1 MKRLWVLGWLAA
13 VVLLVAACGGPA
25 VQPLAFRPAP
35 WADGEVSE
43 YALLDSS
50 GVQMGEATWKWSRSS
65 ADWLQE
71 YAMTVNGR
79 EDRGGVV
86 VDAALRPVR
95 ATRDVGGMRF
105 EASYLA
111 EEIRITTIKADGA
124 STTKSLKP
132 VADGVDNDVSLQI
145 QRALP
150 LADGYVTRYTDV
162 IPTSGQTAPVKLAVT
177 AAETVTVP
185 AGVFPAWRVELDF
198 GSGKHDAWYGQE
210 APYPLVKYVNR
221 ASGAVFE
228 LRSLSAGAAD
238 ASSLPAAAP
247 AAPSTDAGSG
257 SRPANSVPPL
267 NIPLLLTTFLVQMP
281 LMIVFPLVL
290 GWWIRRRYGIGW
302 GVFGIGALTF
312 IASQVVHIPLNYA
325 LGLLGGGRGIALWP
339 LIPLALAAGLSA
351 GICEEGAR
359 WVVLRFL
366 AKRTRGWRAG
376 LQFGA
381 GHGGAEAIIV
391 GVVALVNVV
400 VFIALRSVDGTALGL
415 PEAAVR
421 QVQAAQ
427 GAYWSTPAT
436 MPLLAGF
443 ERLCAIALQ
452 ISMAVLVMRAVT
464 RRNLVWLLAAI
475 GLHTAIDFWAVWAM
489 QTLGI
494 TWTEAGLVPL
504 ALFAV
509 WLIWRLREAPP
520 ALEPAPAA
528 SPMPTA
534 ADLAPRAL
542 SPEELARR
550 AEASRYE

>member
-13 VVLLVAACGGPA
+13 AVLLLAACGGPA
-25 VQPLAFRPAP
+25 AQPLAFGPAP

-43 YALLDSS
+43 YTLLDSS
-50 GVQMGEATWKWSRSS
+50 GVQIGEATWKWSRSS
-65 ADWLQE
+65 AYWLQE

-86 VDAALRPVR
+86 VDLALRPVR
-95 ATRDVGGMRF
+95 TTRDVGGMRF

-124 STTKSLKP
+124 STIKSLKP
-132 VADGVDNDVSLQI
+132 VADGIDNDVSLQI

-162 IPTSGQTAPVKLAVT
+162 IPTSGQTAPVKLIVT
-177 AAETVTVP
+177 GAETVTVP
-185 AGVFPAWRVELDF
+185 AGAFPAWRVELDF

-228 LRSLSAGAAD
+228 LQSLSAGAVE

-247 AAPSTDAGSG
+247 AAPATDAGSG
-257 SRPANSVPPL
+257 SQPASAAYMPSVPPL

-290 GWWIRRRYGIGW
+290 GWWLRRKYGGAMYGVGW

-359 WVVLRFL
+359 WIVLRFL
-366 AKRTRGWRAG
+366 AKKTRGWRAG

-391 GVVALVNVV
+391 GVMALVNVV
-400 VFIALRSVDGTALGL
+400 TLISLRSVNPSALGL
-415 PEAAVR
+415 GGANADQLAAA
-421 QVQAAQ
+421 QAAYWRTAAYLPVVGGLERVSRDH
-427 GAYWSTPAT
+427 GADRAGDAGDAFGDARPAVV
-436 MPLLAGF
+436 PAGCNRLAHRAGCLGRVGRAD
-443 ERLCAIALQ
+443 EWHLGCRGWGHARGSVRL
-452 ISMAVLVMRAVT
+452 V
-464 RRNLVWLLAAI
+464 
-475 GLHTAIDFWAVWAM
+475 
-489 QTLGI
+489 
-494 TWTEAGLVPL
+494 
-504 ALFAV
+504 
-509 WLIWRLREAPP
+509 
-520 ALEPAPAA
+520 
-528 SPMPTA
+528 
-534 ADLAPRAL
+534 ADLA
-542 SPEELARR
+542 LARSS
-550 AEASRYE
+550 APS